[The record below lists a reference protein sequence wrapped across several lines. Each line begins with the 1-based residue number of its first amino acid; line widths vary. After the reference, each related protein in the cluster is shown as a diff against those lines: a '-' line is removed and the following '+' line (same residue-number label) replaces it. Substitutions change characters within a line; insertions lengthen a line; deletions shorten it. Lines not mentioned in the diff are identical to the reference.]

1 MQPYIRTHM
10 ADIDEEQRPRLS
22 EYCPVCKELM
32 LNSKNLGWICQ
43 TDDVLQDRSCPVGDG
58 ASMYNPKTGEE
69 YEQIDFEI
77 LGALSNGIG
86 GDSLISAVQNHLR
99 DAGIEADLIGMIKE
113 HWENEESRTR
123 ITRLFSAITWPPYDH
138 IPEEG
143 THLA

>member
-10 ADIDEEQRPRLS
+10 ADIEEEQQPRLS
-22 EYCPVCKELM
+22 EYCPVCKHLM
-32 LNSKNLGWICQ
+32 LNSENLGWVCQ
-43 TDDVLQDRSCPVGDG
+43 TADGRKDEECPVLDG
-58 ASMYNPKTGEE
+58 AFCYNPKTGEE

-77 LGALSNGIG
+77 LRALGWFG
-86 GDSLISAVQNHLR
+86 WPVQGHLR

-138 IPEEG
+138 LPKEG